1 MTNLLDANFPRV
13 QTLEG
18 AQPESS
24 TKTAGGRVEKRYKA
38 VIFRVMKCQKAPYS
52 GVGLWEPTILQWD
65 PGQQPGQD
73 GVRAQTPSSCP
84 GA

>member
-1 MTNLLDANFPRV
+1 
-13 QTLEG
+13 
-18 AQPESS
+18 
-24 TKTAGGRVEKRYKA
+24 
-38 VIFRVMKCQKAPYS
+38 MKCQKAPYS